1 MGWIFDG
8 SRPIYV
14 QLLEQIRLRIVCGVY
29 RPGEKLPSVRELAQ
43 EAAVNPNTMQKAL
56 AELERTGLIYAQRTS
71 GRFVTENEK
80 QIRSSRLEIALEKV
94 EAFITAMQ
102 ELGYTREEISALIRQ
117 DEEACQAIL
126 SGEAKDENQNK
137 QAEEGEV

>member
-1 MGWIFDG
+1 MGWVFDG

-29 RPGEKLPSVRELAQ
+29 GPGEKLPPVRELAQ

-71 GRFVTENEK
+71 GRFVTEDEK
-80 QIRSSRLEIALEKV
+80 RIRSSRLEIALEKID
-94 EAFITAMQ
+94 AFITAMQ
-102 ELGYTREEISALIRQ
+102 ELGYSREEIAALIRQ
-117 DEEACQAIL
+117 DKEACQAVL
-126 SGEAKDENQNK
+126 SGDSEEENRNK